1 MNGVLPQCEFRECEG
16 IAVGY
21 WLGSRSTM
29 AACEACYRAHL
40 IYAPYWKW
48 VRSPLDQRQVLTPG
62 SQGEVEP

>member
-1 MNGVLPQCEFRECEG
+1 MNGLQPRCEFMDCDG

-40 IYAPYWKW
+40 IYKQYWKW
-48 VRSPLDQRQVLTPG
+48 VRSPLDQRQILTPG
-62 SQGEVEP
+62 SQGKVEP

>member
-1 MNGVLPQCEFRECEG
+1 MNGVQPRCEFMECQG

-29 AACEACYRAHL
+29 AACERCYRAHL
-40 IYAPYWKW
+40 IYKQYWKW
-48 VRSPLDQRQVLTPG
+48 VRSPLDQRPILTPG